1 MKYLKATIAAYRRTG
16 MNTIHYMMN
25 VFSVIGLILI
35 IFCAFSRSDN
45 AAHTMMISIGLIGM
59 TAFYSRTEAVNRY
72 GIFFGGKKF
81 ESRGLIVF
89 DERPHK
95 ALQLMPFSREEAVR
109 SFINFERFTN
119 AANVIGVIVLAV
131 KAFTLTINTLPV
143 IFGSILFIVLT
154 AGLYM
159 FEKALPTYD
168 IKIITERQ
176 SLVSTFYVIFFLTPL
191 LGEKLEKSEFSMPVL
206 TIAFAAAALICG
218 IVFIIKSEKIH
229 KQLIADCGSRSFT
242 GEPIGGAE

>member
-1 MKYLKATIAAYRRTG
+1 MKYLKATITAYRRTG

-72 GIFFGGKKF
+72 GIFFGSKKF

-89 DERPHK
+89 DERPQRT
-95 ALQLMPFSREEAVR
+95 LQLMPFSREDAVR

-119 AANVIGVIVLAV
+119 ALIIIAAIVFSV
-131 KAFTLTINTLPV
+131 KAFTLTLYTSGV
-143 IFGSILFIVLT
+143 IVGSILFIVLT
-154 AGLYM
+154 AGFYVY
-159 FEKALPTYD
+159 EKALLTYD
-168 IKIITERQ
+168 MNILTNRH
-176 SLVSTFYVIFFLTPL
+176 SLNTAFYTLFFINVLW
-191 LGEKLEKSEFSMPVL
+191 GEKLTKIEFGMPVL
-206 TIAFAAAALICG
+206 SVIFGALTLVSCI
-218 IVFIIKSEKIH
+218 IFIICSEKIH

>member
-1 MKYLKATIAAYRRTG
+1 MKYLKATITAYRRTG

-25 VFSVIGLILI
+25 VFSVIGLILM
-35 IFCAFSRSDN
+35 IFCAFGSSDASAN
-45 AAHTMMISIGLIGM
+45 VSIFIMVIGM
-59 TAFYSRTEAVNRY
+59 TVSYSRTEAVNRY

-81 ESRGLIVF
+81 ESKGLIAF

-119 AANVIGVIVLAV
+119 AISVIAVIVLAV

-191 LGEKLEKSEFSMPVL
+191 LSEELAKSEFRMPVL

-218 IVFIIKSEKIH
+218 IVFIIKSEKVH